1 MLVLSS
7 FSDVT
12 CPSFLKFQFAC
23 CSLHPFTF
31 ILFLYVC
38 YNRYNMYVG
47 LGLVFFV
54 SFNWS
59 TRMTYRECITMIG
72 YILLLKEK
80 KRVPISK
87 FFPQVLTMARPDTK
101 PRVQHSTLPCGQQE
115 HGALSHGHCSSG
127 AALPGS
133 WSKEE
138 SQGLK
143 PGVPARLWQ
152 LNLHLNYQ
160 AKCPLQYGWFLNL
173 PSCSLFPVNPS
184 PALIMLKIFCA
195 R

>member
-87 FFPQVLTMARPDTK
+87 FFPQVLIMARPDTK
-101 PRVQHSTLPCGQQE
+101 PRVQHSTQVCPVGSRSTVPWVMGTALQGLRYQAA
-115 HGALSHGHCSSG
+115 GARRKARDWNQASLLGC
-127 AALPGS
+127 GS
-133 WSKEE
+133 WTCI
-138 SQGLK
+138 LTT
-143 PGVPARLWQ
+143 R
-152 LNLHLNYQ
+152 
-160 AKCPLQYGWFLNL
+160 
-173 PSCSLFPVNPS
+173 PSVHSNMVGF
-184 PALIMLKIFCA
+184 
-195 R
+195 